1 MTRKVYAKP
10 PAPTKTMFT
19 ALIVVASLFLV
30 FGIGLFIGVHD
41 ELGEAMPFV
50 AFFFVIWI
58 AVCIIIIVHAV
69 KTLRLIKRGKIEIAE
84 IAGTDSAIG
93 ETESG
98 FSERLRSLEALKR
111 DGLIS
116 QDEYG
121 KKRAEIM
128 KEKW

>member
-1 MTRKVYAKP
+1 MPRKVYVRP
-10 PAPTKTMFT
+10 PAPTKSMLV
-19 ALIVVASLFLV
+19 ALAVVASLFIV
-30 FGIGLFIGVHD
+30 FGIGLFIGVMD

-50 AFFFVIWI
+50 AFFFLIWT

-84 IAGTDSAIG
+84 IDTTVGDKDSDFA
-93 ETESG
+93 
-98 FSERLRSLEALKR
+98 ERLRSLEALKR

-116 QDEYG
+116 DDEYR
-121 KKRAEIM
+121 KKRKEIV